1 MTIISTAADVL
12 RCFSQERQEL
22 TLTDVV
28 ALRGA
33 PKSSTSR
40 LLRAMREAGLL
51 ETVGNSKRYRPSL
64 LLFQLG
70 QLYRAGSSLMAR
82 AEDLLS
88 DVVEEAGHSG
98 YVSIRDGREVMGLR
112 YFAGRHALR
121 VGTPIGRRLLAQ
133 ASATGRSL
141 LARLPDDAVRALFAD
156 EFEIP
161 SATAPQTV
169 DDLLRRLAEV
179 RRTGLSESWDES
191 NRGVGALA
199 VAVADPQTEE
209 TVSLC
214 VTYPVATITADEKR
228 IIANR
233 LLAGARSIATV
244 MGDRVCHALRAGE
257 PAMQGT

>member
-1 MTIISTAADVL
+1 MTIIAAATDVL

-40 LLRAMREAGLL
+40 LLRAMRDAGLL
-51 ETVGNSKRYRPSL
+51 EQVGNSKRYRPSL
-64 LLFQLG
+64 LLFNLG

-82 AEDLLS
+82 AEAVLAEL
-88 DVVEEAGHSG
+88 VEEVGHTG
-98 YVSIRDGREVMGLR
+98 YISIREGREVVGLR

-141 LARLPDDAVRALFAD
+141 LARLPDDQVRAMFAD
-156 EFEIP
+156 GMEIP

-169 DDLLRRLAEV
+169 DDLIERLRTV
-179 RRTGLSESWDES
+179 RRTGISESNDES

-199 VAVADPQTEE
+199 VAVADPQTNE
-209 TVSLC
+209 TISLC
-214 VTYPVATITADEKR
+214 VTYPAATITQDER
-228 IIANR
+228 AIIARR

-244 MGDRVCHALRAGE
+244 MGDKASHALLAGG
-257 PAMQGT
+257 ADTQRT